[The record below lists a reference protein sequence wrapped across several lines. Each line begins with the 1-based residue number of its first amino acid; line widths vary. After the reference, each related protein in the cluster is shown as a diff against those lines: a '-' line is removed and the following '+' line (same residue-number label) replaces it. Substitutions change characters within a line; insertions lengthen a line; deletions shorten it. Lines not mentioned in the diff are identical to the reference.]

1 MRVLPIVMFLIFTWW
16 CDARTVIQLKDC
28 LCGCEHCVTVP
39 TQEPLDIGRHMIMC
53 HSWRDATLK
62 TMRIMEE
69 MRQAEIKQPEP
80 IVEVPQVIEQSSKRT
95 DPETGITYDWQHN
108 DQLGMVYADVE
119 HVQFDVDQWLYL
131 EHIEWVW
138 MMGGQTNFLFSYDH
152 GWLYTQNYFG
162 YKIYYWYDRRTW
174 CLSRYIHK

>member
-1 MRVLPIVMFLIFTWW
+1 MLCCNAQTI
-16 CDARTVIQLKDC
+16 IQLKDY
-28 LCGCEHCVTVP
+28 LCGCDYCETVNVN
-39 TQEPLDIGRHMIMC
+39 EPLDIGRHMIMC
-53 HSWRDATLK
+53 HSWRDSTLK

-69 MRQAEIKQPEP
+69 MQEIRIDQPEP
-80 IVEVPQVIEQSSKRT
+80 IVEVPEKTEQSNTRT
-95 DPETGITYDWQHN
+95 DPETGITYDWQHD

-138 MMGGQTNFLFSYDH
+138 MMGGQTDFLFSYDH
-152 GWLYTQNYFG
+152 GWLYARYYFG

-174 CLSRYIHK
+174 CLSRDIHK